1 MRLPVVFILI
11 TVLLD
16 AMGVGIIMPVMPDL
30 IQEVHGGDIGNA
42 AFWGGI
48 LTAVYAAM
56 QFIFGPLIGNIS
68 DSFGRRPV
76 LLIALVIMAM
86 DYMLMAV
93 AGTIWLLLVGRI
105 IGGITGATHTTA
117 GAYMADISKPEEK
130 AANFGLV
137 GAAFGIGFVV
147 GPMIGGFLA
156 DLGTRAPF
164 YAAATFAVANVIFG
178 LFVLP
183 ETVTKENRRAFDLKR
198 ANPLAAFR
206 AVGSLPGQSP
216 MLLIIFVFSVAHF
229 VYPAIW
235 AYFGKEK
242 FGWSPSMIGLSLAAF
257 GISMAV
263 VQALLVGPILK
274 WLGDRKTVIAG
285 FTIDIVGMLLV
296 VFVDNGWLVLALTPV
311 MALGSISGPTIQS
324 IMSRATPDNQQGDL
338 QGVIQSINAVGMAI
352 SPLIMTWIF
361 WAFTSGGWGYLP
373 GAPFVLSA
381 ALVAGCIAIFVTT
394 SSDH

>member
-76 LLIALVIMAM
+76 LLIALVVMAM

-93 AGTIWLLLVGRI
+93 AGTIWLLLIGRI

-164 YAAATFAVANVIFG
+164 YAAAIFAVANVIFG

-183 ETVTKENRRAFDLKR
+183 ETVSKENRRAFNLKR

-263 VQALLVGPILK
+263 VQALLIGPILK

-296 VFVDNGWLVLALTPV
+296 VFVDNGWMVLALTPV
-311 MALGSISGPTIQS
+311 MALGSISGPTIQG
-324 IMSRATPDNQQGDL
+324 IMSRATPDNQQGEL

-381 ALVAGCIAIFVTT
+381 VLVAGCITIFVTT
-394 SSDH
+394 RSDH